1 MNSLLNPEMSYM
13 KNTNGSPQIV
23 KSDFV
28 WRSTW
33 LRTGLALVLSC
44 SFLSNPQ
51 AAGLPSSA
59 AVASAHPLATEAG
72 IEVLKLGGNAF
83 DAAVAVSAALA
94 VVDPSGSGL
103 GGGGFWLLHRE
114 SDGKQVMIDGREK
127 APGLAHA
134 RMYLDENDEVKPRAS
149 LDGPLAGGIP
159 GIPAGLVY
167 IAMNYGRLPLAV
179 TLAPAIRF
187 AEHGFAVTPG
197 LQRQINSRSKVMLQY
212 PSTAEIFIPE
222 GKVPEPGTLIFQK
235 DLGKTLRSIADHG
248 HAGFYTGEV
257 AAQLIQGMQQYG
269 GIWSLQDLQ
278 QYLVLER
285 QPMKFTYHDVT
296 VVSASPPSSGGIVLA
311 EALKMLE
318 HFDLSYMNRASRA
331 HHVIEVLRRAYR
343 DRAVF
348 LGDPDFVK
356 IPLDRL
362 LDPDY
367 LDALALTIDP
377 ERATSSDELG
387 DMPGSSSTGQSTTHF
402 SVIDTEGN
410 RVGGTLS
417 INLSFGSGFVIP
429 GTGVLVNNE
438 MDDFAIKPDTPNS
451 YGLVGYDANAI
462 APGKRP
468 LSSMSPTFVE
478 TEDRVGILGTPG
490 GSRII
495 SMVLLGILDFAEGK
509 PPESWVKVPRYHHQ
523 FRPDVVQFEPYAFTA
538 GEQQNLTQRGHTL
551 RETNRDYGDMHA
563 VMWDKRSNTVHAA
576 SDKRGEGAA
585 RVLQQEIKPTSG
597 E

>member
-1 MNSLLNPEMSYM
+1 MQ
-13 KNTNGSPQIV
+13 NTSVLQKAPGAETRPTSP
-23 KSDFV
+23 
-28 WRSTW
+28 R
-33 LRTGLALVLSC
+33 LRAGLVLILSC
-44 SFLSNPQ
+44 LCLPVAGNLR
-51 AAGLPSSA
+51 AADLPSSA

-72 IEVLKLGGNAF
+72 IEILKMGGNAF

-127 APGLAHA
+127 APEFSHA
-134 RMYLDENDEVKPRAS
+134 RMYLDENDEVRPRAS

-167 IAMNYGRLPLAV
+167 IAMNYGRLSLAQSM
-179 TLAPAIRF
+179 APAIRF

-197 LQRQINSRSKVMLQY
+197 LQRQIEGRSEVMLRY
-212 PSTAEIFIPE
+212 PATAEIFLPQ
-222 GKVPEPGTLIFQK
+222 GKVPTPGTLILQK

-248 HAGFYTGEV
+248 NAGFYSGEV
-257 AAQLIQGMQQYG
+257 AARLIQGMLQYG
-269 GIWSLQDLQ
+269 GIWTLKDLQD
-278 QYLVLER
+278 YLVLER
-285 QPMKFTYHDVT
+285 PPVTFTYHDVT

-318 HFDLSYMNRASRA
+318 HFDLTYMNRATRA
-331 HHVIEVLRRAYR
+331 HHVVEVMRRAYR
-343 DRAVF
+343 DRSVF

-356 IPLDRL
+356 VPQDRL

-377 ERATSSDELG
+377 DRATPSDELG
-387 DMPGSSSTGQSTTHF
+387 DIPGYSPAGQSTTHF
-402 SVIDTEGN
+402 SIIDTEGN

-438 MDDFAIKPDTPNS
+438 MDDFAIKPNTPNA
-451 YGLVGYDANAI
+451 YGLVGYEANAI
-462 APGKRP
+462 VPGKRP

-478 TEDRVGILGTPG
+478 TKDRVGILGTPG

-495 SMVLLGILDFAEGK
+495 SMVMLGILDFAEGEL
-509 PPESWVKVPRYHHQ
+509 PDSWVDVPRYHHQ
-523 FRPDVVQFEPYAFTA
+523 FRPDVIQFEPSAFTA
-538 GEQQNLTQRGHTL
+538 GEKQSLIERGHIL
-551 RETNRDYGDMHA
+551 RESRRDYGDMHA
-563 VMWDKRSNTVHAA
+563 VMWDKPSNTVYAA

-585 RVLQQEIKPTSG
+585 RVLQQETKPAPG
-597 E
+597 K

>member
-1 MNSLLNPEMSYM
+1 MSQESYYM
-13 KNTNGSPQIV
+13 QNTSVLQKAPGAEARPVSP
-23 KSDFV
+23 
-28 WRSTW
+28 R
-33 LRTGLALVLSC
+33 LRVGLVLILSC
-44 SFLSNPQ
+44 LCLPLAGNLR
-51 AAGLPSSA
+51 AADLPSSA

-72 IEVLKLGGNAF
+72 IEILKMGGNAF

-127 APGLAHA
+127 APEYAHA
-134 RMYLDENDEVKPRAS
+134 RMYLDENDEVRPRAS

-167 IAMNYGRLPLAV
+167 IAMNYGRLPLAQSM
-179 TLAPAIRF
+179 APAIRF

-197 LQRQINSRSKVMLQY
+197 LQRQIEGRSEVMLRY
-212 PSTAEIFIPE
+212 PATAEIFLPQ
-222 GKVPEPGTLIFQK
+222 GKVPTPGTLILQK

-248 HAGFYTGEV
+248 NAGFYSGEV
-257 AAQLIQGMQQYG
+257 AARLIQGMMQHG
-269 GIWSLQDLQ
+269 GIWSLKDLQ
-278 QYLVLER
+278 DYLVLER
-285 QPMKFTYHDVT
+285 PPVTFTYHDVT

-311 EALKMLE
+311 EALKILE
-318 HFDLSYMNRASRA
+318 HFDLTYMNRAARA
-331 HHVIEVLRRAYR
+331 HHVVEVMRRAYR
-343 DRAVF
+343 DRSVF

-356 IPLDRL
+356 VPQDRL

-377 ERATSSDELG
+377 DRATPSDELG
-387 DMPGSSSTGQSTTHF
+387 DMPGYSPAGQSTTHF
-402 SVIDTEGN
+402 SIIDTEGN

-438 MDDFAIKPDTPNS
+438 MDDFAIKPNTPNA
-451 YGLVGYDANAI
+451 YGLVGYEANSI

-478 TEDRVGILGTPG
+478 TRDRVGILGTPG

-495 SMVLLGILDFAEGK
+495 SMVMLGILDFAEGEL
-509 PPESWVKVPRYHHQ
+509 PESWVDVPRYHHQ
-523 FRPDVVQFEPYAFTA
+523 FRPDEILFEPSGFTA
-538 GEQQNLTQRGHTL
+538 GEKQSLIQRGHVL
-551 RETNRDYGDMHA
+551 RESRRDYGDMHA
-563 VMWDKRSNTVHAA
+563 VMWDKPSNTVYAA

-585 RVLQQEIKPTSG
+585 RVLPQEPKPTPAK
-597 E
+597 